1 MGAVYLQAS
10 GCPIAGLLQKM
21 VECKPASCVPIFPS
35 QGFYSLSKAAKAEGF
50 VAIPKTMTGVRHLK
64 MVCKDAFRV
73 TGAIQETCSS
83 EILSALLSSGRLYFG
98 ASHLQICKMILH
110 DRCRTSYDLASLFHG
125 KRDTWKSQVKRIG
138 ARPSAPHST
147 FHF

>member
-64 MVCKDAFRV
+64 MRRNTRDVFIRDLERSAFLREV
-73 TGAIQETCSS
+73 VFWSITPSD
-83 EILSALLSSGRLYFG
+83 
-98 ASHLQICKMILH
+98 LQ
-110 DRCRTSYDLASLFHG
+110 DDFA
-125 KRDTWKSQVKRIG
+125 
-138 ARPSAPHST
+138 
-147 FHF
+147 